1 MGKAERFLL
10 LLVLALVSCQQP
22 MTRQTPMNKQAPAAE
37 AESAFTIDHLI
48 PRPVSV
54 TATGEMFTLQP
65 GAYIYV
71 EPGNAELAAIGQ
83 YLADRL
89 NPATGYGIQVMA
101 GTGTPAAGSIYL
113 TTTGGHP
120 ALGEEGYELTL
131 TQDAATLVAY
141 RPAGLFRGV
150 QTLRQLLPAG
160 IERPALQPGPWQ
172 MAAGTIRDYPRFAW
186 RGAMLDVARHFF
198 SAGDVKRY
206 IDLLAYYKM
215 NRLHLHL
222 SDDQGWRIMIDS
234 WPNLAAHGGSTQV
247 GGGPGGYYTQA
258 EYADIVAYAQSQYI
272 TVVPEIDMPGHTN
285 AALASYAV
293 LNCDGVA
300 PPLYT
305 GTEVGSSSLCTD
317 RESTFQF
324 VDDVIREIAALTPG
338 PYFHVGGDEASATDP
353 ADYVRFVERVQEIV
367 QAHGKQMVG
376 WEEIAQ
382 ADLSPTSIAQHWSSE
397 LAQRA
402 VQQGARVVMSPAS
415 RAYLDMKYDESTSL
429 GLRWAGYID
438 VQTAYAW
445 DPAAQLAGVSEN
457 DVLGVE
463 APLWSETLETLADVE
478 FMAFPRLPGYAE
490 IGWSPAEGR
499 SWDEYRLRL
508 AAHGPRLAAMGVNFY
523 QSPEVPWP

>member
-1 MGKAERFLL
+1 
-10 LLVLALVSCQQP
+10 
-22 MTRQTPMNKQAPAAE
+22 
-37 AESAFTIDHLI
+37 
-48 PRPVSV
+48 
-54 TATGEMFTLQP
+54 
-65 GAYIYV
+65 
-71 EPGNAELAAIGQ
+71 
-83 YLADRL
+83 
-89 NPATGYGIQVMA
+89 
-101 GTGTPAAGSIYL
+101 
-113 TTTGGHP
+113 
-120 ALGEEGYELTL
+120 
-131 TQDAATLVAY
+131 
-141 RPAGLFRGV
+141 
-150 QTLRQLLPAG
+150 
-160 IERPALQPGPWQ
+160 
-172 MAAGTIRDYPRFAW
+172 
-186 RGAMLDVARHFF
+186 
-198 SAGDVKRY
+198 
-206 IDLLAYYKM
+206 
-215 NRLHLHL
+215 
-222 SDDQGWRIMIDS
+222 
-234 WPNLAAHGGSTQV
+234 
-247 GGGPGGYYTQA
+247 
-258 EYADIVAYAQSQYI
+258 
-272 TVVPEIDMPGHTN
+272 
-285 AALASYAV
+285 
-293 LNCDGVA
+293 
-300 PPLYT
+300 
-305 GTEVGSSSLCTD
+305 
-317 RESTFQF
+317 
-324 VDDVIREIAALTPG
+324 VIREIAALTPG